1 MAYPYWAASYWPK
14 VNDFYWPIRHYR
26 YWPGDDGYQV
36 SVGGVLNLTSAVQ
49 GRSQGA
55 DDSNSREV
63 VVVKHIGYPRPK
75 RVSYP
80 K

>member
-1 MAYPYWAASYWPK
+1 MAYPYWPANYWPQ

-26 YWPGDDGYQV
+26 YWPGDEGYKV
-36 SVGGVLNLTSAVQ
+36 SVSGELDMTGAVQ
-49 GRSQGA
+49 GYSQGA
-55 DDSNSREV
+55 DDSSSKEV
-63 VVVKHIGYPRPK
+63 VMVKRVGYPRPK